1 MTAFKSKGD
10 IKLRALEKEDA
21 EFLRNLVQRPEVRKY
36 LGRVP
41 EPISL
46 HREEDRIEQIT
57 EDDSIIQFIIEKEDE
72 KVGTIALFDID
83 RTYKHAEF
91 GAFMVK
97 PERHGEGIGS
107 TALELLLEYAFDEL
121 GMHRVAGGYLEDNEA
136 SRKVQGNFGF
146 KEEGREREYKYR
158 DGEYIDLVRMSL
170 LEEEYRRRH
179 SS

>member
-57 EDDSIIQFIIEKEDE
+57 EDDSIIQFIIEKENE

-83 RTYKHAEF
+83 RTYKH
-91 GAFMVK
+91 
-97 PERHGEGIGS
+97 
-107 TALELLLEYAFDEL
+107 